1 MAEPDVADQPQPSAH
16 GATGGESGVPGRQR
30 RPGAAQSPRA
40 PGRLRRGA
48 AVAGRRAA
56 PVGRVVV
63 HRTGPVGRW
72 LGRHGPRV
80 VAALAVA
87 FAGGAVG
94 AALTPGTTADVG
106 PLQVEVRVV
115 PSLDAGVHLL
125 LPPAGEV
132 EFDAYSA
139 PVAVQARITRVDL
152 DGARTL
158 LNSPAQVRALGDT
171 AAESLRWAAIRA
183 TLLSVGCTLLGAV
196 GMALLVWRRAW
207 RRTAQV
213 AGTVVAVL
221 VATGG
226 LAWATAEPD
235 RLAQPHFTGLLSQ
248 APYIAGEVPSVLQ
261 RLETY
266 RSGLADIVRSVTTLY
281 ATAGSLPQ
289 FTGDGDGTVT
299 VLHVSDIHL
308 NPLAFD
314 LIDKI
319 VQQFG
324 VDVVV
329 DTGDITTWGTA
340 VESRTLARI
349 GQVGVPY
356 VFVRGNHDSARTAPA
371 VATNRNAIVLDDGVA
386 EVAGLVIAGIG
397 DPVFTPDGNPEKA
410 PALPT
415 SGLGGDAPKSA
426 ADALHAQSVSN
437 LTSTVEQWDTQH
449 PDRPVDIAAIHE
461 PVQLEPLMGRVP
473 MIFAGH
479 THSRATTL
487 DDKSGTAVLVEGST
501 GGAGITQRGLERL
514 SDGKPLPL
522 AASLIHVATGGER
535 AGRPVAIDAIT
546 VGGFGLTSVNL
557 ERTVIRPEETPEL
570 SPQPTPTPSG
580 SPTGSPPATPI
591 TPATLP
597 PTTPGTPSS
606 PAESRPATSGA
617 PP

>member
-16 GATGGESGVPGRQR
+16 GATDGESGVPGSRLSER
-30 RPGAAQSPRA
+30 D
-40 PGRLRRGA
+40 PGRLRRRA

-56 PVGRVVV
+56 PVGRAVA
-63 HRTGPVGRW
+63 RGTGPVGRW
-72 LGRHGPRV
+72 LARHGPRIG
-80 VAALAVA
+80 ATLLVA
-87 FAGGAVG
+87 FVGGAVG
-94 AALTPGTTADVG
+94 SALTPGTTADVG
-106 PLQVEVRVV
+106 PLQAEVRVV
-115 PSLDAGVHLL
+115 PSLDPGVQLL

-139 PVAVQARITRVDL
+139 PVAVQARISRVDL
-152 DGARTL
+152 DGARAL

-183 TLLSVGCTLLGAV
+183 TLLSVGCTMLGAV
-196 GMALLVWRRAW
+196 GMSLLVWRRAW
-207 RRTAQV
+207 RRTAHV
-213 AGTVVAVL
+213 AGTVATVL

-235 RLAQPHFTGLLSQ
+235 RLAQPRFTGLLSQ

-324 VDVVV
+324 VEVVV

-356 VFVRGNHDSARTAPA
+356 VFVRGNHDSAGTAA
-371 VATNRNAIVLDDGVA
+371 TVATNRNAIVLDDGVA

-397 DPVFTPDGNPEKA
+397 DPVFTPDGNPEA
-410 PALPT
+410 GSALPT
-415 SGLGGDAPKSA
+415 SQQPGAAPQQA
-426 ADALHAQSVSN
+426 RNALHAQSVER
-437 LTSTVEQWDTQH
+437 LTSTVETWNTQH

-461 PVQLEPLMGRVP
+461 PVELDPLMGRVP
-473 MIFAGH
+473 MVFAGH
-479 THSRATTL
+479 THSRSTTL
-487 DDKSGTAVLVEGST
+487 DKDSGTAVLVEGST

-522 AASLIHVATGGER
+522 AASLIHVATTGER

-570 SPQPTPTPSG
+570 TAEPTPTPTG
-580 SPTGSPPATPI
+580 SPTSPPVGTPI
-591 TPATLP
+591 TPATVP
-597 PTTPGTPSS
+597 PTPPASPGSAS
-606 PAESRPATSGA
+606 PSRPAASGT

>member
-16 GATGGESGVPGRQR
+16 GATDGESGVPG
-30 RPGAAQSPRA
+30 PRSSGRTSD

-48 AVAGRRAA
+48 AGASRRAA
-56 PVGRVVV
+56 PVGRVVA
-63 HRTGPVGRW
+63 RGTGPVGRW
-72 LGRHGPRV
+72 VARHGPRV
-80 VAALAVA
+80 FATLLVA
-87 FAGGAVG
+87 FVGGALG
-94 AALTPGTTADVG
+94 SALTPGTTADVG
-106 PLQVEVRVV
+106 PLQAEVRVV
-115 PSLDAGVHLL
+115 PSLDPGIQLL

-132 EFDAYSA
+132 EFDAYTA
-139 PVAVQARITRVDL
+139 PVAVQARISRVDL
-152 DGARTL
+152 DGARAL
-158 LNSPAQVRALGDT
+158 INSPAQVRALGDT

-183 TLLSVGCTLLGAV
+183 TLLSVGCTMLGAV
-196 GMALLVWRRAW
+196 GMSLLVWRRAW
-207 RRTAQV
+207 RRTAHV
-213 AGTVVAVL
+213 AGTVAAVL
-221 VATGG
+221 VATGC
-226 LAWATAEPD
+226 LAWTTAEPD
-235 RLAQPHFTGLLSQ
+235 RLAQPRFTGLLSQ

-349 GQVGVPY
+349 GTVGVPY
-356 VFVRGNHDSARTAPA
+356 VFVRGNHDSAGTAA
-371 VATNRNAIVLDDGVA
+371 ARATNRNAIVLDGGVA

-397 DPVFTPDGNPEKA
+397 DPVFTPDGNPEA
-410 PALPT
+410 AALPT
-415 SGLGGDAPKSA
+415 SQQLGATPASTA
-426 ADALHAQSVSN
+426 NTLHAQSVER
-437 LTSTVEQWDTQH
+437 LTSTVESWNTQH

-461 PVQLEPLMGRVP
+461 PVELDPLMGRVP

-487 DDKSGTAVLVEGST
+487 DKKSGTAVLIEGST

-522 AASLIHVATGGER
+522 AASLIHVATTGDR

-557 ERTVIRPEETPEL
+557 ERTVIRPDETPDLE
-570 SPQPTPTPSG
+570 PQPTPTPTG
-580 SPTGSPPATPI
+580 TPTSPPAGTPI
-591 TPATLP
+591 TPATVP
-597 PTTPGTPSS
+597 PTSPPSS
-606 PAESRPATSGA
+606 PSASQSRPASSGA

>member
-16 GATGGESGVPGRQR
+16 GATDGDSGVPGQQR
-30 RPGAAQSPRA
+30 RPGGSDDARD

-48 AVAGRRAA
+48 TVAGRRAA
-56 PVGRVVV
+56 PVGRAVA
-63 HRTGPVGRW
+63 RGTGPFGRW
-72 LGRHGPRV
+72 AGRHGPRV
-80 VAALAVA
+80 VATLAVA
-87 FAGGAVG
+87 FAGGALG
-94 AALTPGTTADVG
+94 SALTPGTTADVG

-115 PSLDAGVHLL
+115 PSLDPGVQLL

-132 EFDAYSA
+132 EFDAYNAS
-139 PVAVQARITRVDL
+139 VAVQARITRVDL

-171 AAESLRWAAIRA
+171 AAESLRSAAIRA

-196 GMALLVWRRAW
+196 GMSVLVWRRAW

-226 LAWATAEPD
+226 MAWATAEPD
-235 RLAQPHFTGLLSQ
+235 RLAQPRFTGLLSQ

-281 ATAGSLPQ
+281 ATAGGLPQ

-356 VFVRGNHDSARTAPA
+356 VFVRGNHDSARTAAA

-386 EVAGLVIAGIG
+386 EVAGLVVAGIG
-397 DPVFTPDGNPEKA
+397 DPVFTPDGNP
-410 PALPT
+410 PATSELPT
-415 SGLGGDAPKSA
+415 SQQPGGGPRSA
-426 ADALHAQSVSN
+426 TDALHAQSVER

-461 PVQLEPLMGRVP
+461 PVELDRLMGRVP

-487 DDKSGTAVLVEGST
+487 DKKSGTAVLVEGST

-522 AASLIHVATGGER
+522 AASLIHVATTGDQ

-557 ERTVIRPEETPEL
+557 ERTVIRPEDTPEL
-570 SPQPTPTPSG
+570 TPQPTPTPSG

-591 TPATLP
+591 TPATVP
-597 PTTPGTPSS
+597 PTSPTSPGSPHPSR
-606 PAESRPATSGA
+606 AATSGA

>member
-1 MAEPDVADQPQPSAH
+1 MAEPDIADQPQPSAH
-16 GATGGESGVPGRQR
+16 DARRGETGDPGPSGPGVPRD
-30 RPGAAQSPRA
+30 

-56 PVGRVVV
+56 PVGRVVAR
-63 HRTGPVGRW
+63 RTGPVGRW
-72 LGRHGPRV
+72 VGRRGPRI
-80 VAALAVA
+80 LAVLLVA

-94 AALTPGTTADVG
+94 SSLTPSTTADVG
-106 PLQVEVRVV
+106 PLQAEVRVV
-115 PSLDAGVHLL
+115 PSLDPGIELL

-139 PVAVQARITRVDL
+139 PVAVQARISRVDL
-152 DGARTL
+152 EGARAL
-158 LNSPAQVRALGDT
+158 INSPAQVRALGDT
-171 AAESLRWAAIRA
+171 AADSLRGAAIRA
-183 TLLSVGCTLLGAV
+183 TLMSVGCTLLGAV
-196 GMALLVWRRAW
+196 GLSLLVWRRAW
-207 RRTAQV
+207 RNTARV
-213 AGTVVAVL
+213 AGTVVTVL
-221 VATGG
+221 IATGG

-235 RLAQPHFTGLLSQ
+235 RLAQPRFTGLLSQ

-356 VFVRGNHDSARTAPA
+356 VFVRGNHDSPGTEAA
-371 VATNRNAIVLDDGVA
+371 VATNRNAIVLDNGVA
-386 EVAGLVIAGIG
+386 EVGGLVIAGIG
-397 DPVFTPDGNPEKA
+397 DPVFTPDGNRETP
-410 PALPT
+410 PPLPT
-415 SGLGGDAPKSA
+415 SQHLGDDVRPEN
-426 ADALHAQSVSN
+426 ALHAQSVDR
-437 LTSTVEQWDTQH
+437 LTGTVEAWDEQH
-449 PDRPVDIAAIHE
+449 PDRPVQIAAIHE
-461 PVQLEPLMGRVP
+461 PVALDPLMGRVP
-473 MIFAGH
+473 IILAGH
-479 THSRATTL
+479 THSRTTTL
-487 DDKSGTAVLVEGST
+487 DKDTGTAVLIEGST

-514 SDGKPLPL
+514 SNGKPLPL
-522 AASLIHVATGGER
+522 AASLIHVATTGDR

-557 ERTVIRPEETPEL
+557 ERTVIRPEDTPDLTPE
-570 SPQPTPTPSG
+570 PTPTPTTSG
-580 SPTGSPPATPI
+580 SVSPTPTAPI
-591 TPATLP
+591 TPATVP
-597 PTTPGTPSS
+597 PTSPSPSRTPT
-606 PAESRPATSGA
+606 RPAATGA